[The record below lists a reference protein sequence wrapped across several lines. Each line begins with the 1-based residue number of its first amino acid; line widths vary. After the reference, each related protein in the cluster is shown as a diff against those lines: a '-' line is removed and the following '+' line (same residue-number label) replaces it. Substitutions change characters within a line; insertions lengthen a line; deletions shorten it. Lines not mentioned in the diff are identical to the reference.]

1 MEKLGIQLTYAIF
14 ASVLMIVMCRPR
26 SVNKNNLQTTPATI
40 LNAEKLLPP
49 DHVDAVKFE
58 KDGHLNKD
66 FHKEVFLGNHE
77 EIDDD
82 PIEIAE
88 AKLLDIFHKYC
99 NIYILDR
106 DSFYVQIIQ
115 SQVMVLYQNNFYQLG
130 IFLGVV
136 YGGIYLPSL
145 VRRLCRLV
153 RSLCCL
159 VT

>member
-1 MEKLGIQLTYAIF
+1 MTEKLGILLTYAIF
-14 ASVLMIVMCRPR
+14 ASVFMIVMCRPR
-26 SVNKNNLQTTPATI
+26 SVNKNKLQTTPATI

-82 PIEIAE
+82 PIEVAE

-115 SQVMVLYQNNFYQLG
+115 SQVMVLP
-130 IFLGVV
+130 ID
-136 YGGIYLPSL
+136 
-145 VRRLCRLV
+145 
-153 RSLCCL
+153 
-159 VT
+159 T

>member
-1 MEKLGIQLTYAIF
+1 MTEKLGIQLTYAIF
-14 ASVLMIVMCRPR
+14 ASVFMIVMCRPR

-82 PIEIAE
+82 PIEVAE

-145 VRRLCRLV
+145 VRRLC
-153 RSLCCL
+153 
-159 VT
+159 